1 MKRVCILTLT
11 ILLALTLLLPLPVFA
26 EEITTAGETV
36 TETAAVTETEA
47 EPVTEDVTEA
57 VTETVTDP
65 VTEPVTEEAETK
77 PPVEIDEWI
86 YAVMQ
91 QATPDQVKLIEGI
104 VLGGVNALDK
114 LEIEGFDRVR
124 VWVEYNMAT
133 VMVVALII
141 ALVAFFVVTLV
152 QKRQLHSD
160 SKDFYKA
167 GVENVKSAQAA
178 CKACEDAAEQAAKRA
193 EEASDKID
201 EERELVMAALRRCER
216 ASKAQSEMINFLLQC
231 SDLSQAKRDEAEAIL
246 RRGMEDIDDDS
257 DKA

>member
-26 EEITTAGETV
+26 EEITTEGET
-36 TETAAVTETEA
+36 
-47 EPVTEDVTEA
+47 VTEDVTETA
-57 VTETVTDP
+57 TVTEPVTEP
-65 VTEPVTEEAETK
+65 VTEGATEGVTEPVTEEAETN
-77 PPVEIDEWI
+77 PPIEIDEWI

-133 VMVVALII
+133 VMVAALII

-178 CKACEDAAEQAAKRA
+178 CKACTEAAEAAAKSA
-193 EEASDKID
+193 EAASAKID
-201 EERELVMAALRRCER
+201 EERELVMAALSRCER
-216 ASKAQSEMINFLLQC
+216 ASKAQSEMINFLMQC

>member
-11 ILLALTLLLPLPVFA
+11 ILLALALLIPLPVFA

-36 TETAAVTETEA
+36 TEAVTETVTETEAVTEA
-47 EPVTEDVTEA
+47 EPVTEAVTEA
-57 VTETVTDP
+57 EP

-77 PPVEIDEWI
+77 APVEIDEWI

-133 VMVVALII
+133 VMVAALVI

-167 GVENVKSAQAA
+167 GVEDVKRAEEA
-178 CKACEDAAEQAAKRA
+178 CKACKDAAEQAVQRA
-193 EEASDKID
+193 EEVGTKID
-201 EERELVMAALRRCER
+201 KEREIVMAALSRCER
-216 ASKAQSEMINFLLQC
+216 ASKVQSEVINFLMQC
-231 SDLSQAKRDEAEAIL
+231 SDLSQAKRDEAEAIF

>member
-26 EEITTAGETV
+26 EEITTEGET
-36 TETAAVTETEA
+36 
-47 EPVTEDVTEA
+47 VTEDVTETA
-57 VTETVTDP
+57 TVTEPVTEP
-65 VTEPVTEEAETK
+65 VTEGATEGVTEPVTEEAETN
-77 PPVEIDEWI
+77 PPIEIDEWI

-178 CKACEDAAEQAAKRA
+178 CKACEDAAEQAVKRA
-193 EEASDKID
+193 EEAGAKID
-201 EERELVMAALRRCER
+201 EERELVMAAMSRCER
-216 ASKAQSEMINFLLQC
+216 ASKAQSEVINFLLQC

>member
-26 EEITTAGETV
+26 EEITTEGET
-36 TETAAVTETEA
+36 
-47 EPVTEDVTEA
+47 VTEDVTETA
-57 VTETVTDP
+57 TVTEP
-65 VTEPVTEEAETK
+65 VTEPVTEGATEEVTEEAETK

-133 VMVVALII
+133 VMVAALII
-141 ALVAFFVVTLV
+141 ALVAFFIVTLI

-160 SKDFYKA
+160 SKDFYRSGKEEVQRAQEACAKCTEAAEKA
-167 GVENVKSAQAA
+167 AKSAEAA
-178 CKACEDAAEQAAKRA
+178 SAK
-193 EEASDKID
+193 IN
-201 EERELVMAALRRCER
+201 EERELVMAALRRNER
-216 ASKAQSEMINFLLQC
+216 ASKAQSEVINFLLQC